1 MKSRYFKI
9 AVLLAVFSL
18 AGCDDFFNINRDP
31 NNPLDVPLNQLL
43 PSIQVDAAG
52 ALGINSGGLSQIAT
66 TYVHHTVQ
74 RGNTINDYAAV
85 GDDFG
90 VATPWTIF
98 YTRALQDIEE
108 MISKAEETEAT
119 HYVGVGKIMKA
130 YFYSILVD
138 VYGDV
143 PFSQACNAIEF
154 PNPKYDLGEEIY
166 PQLFTMLDEG
176 IAALSGASTLSPDG
190 DDLFYGGNLDQ
201 WRRFAKTVKLK
212 MYNQVRLVQ
221 DVSDEVNAL
230 LAEEADLIINAG
242 DDFQFN
248 YNSGVSPDNRNPAY
262 VQEWAPAT
270 AQYYMSPYFY
280 EIMRN
285 MNTFNHPDY
294 GGKIDVEDPR
304 VPYYFYNQIAE
315 VTEDTPPENP
325 CSYCYGYVK
334 DDVFILSEPALQG
347 TGVVAIHEFS
357 DAIDPNAGFD
367 QSRSQTVCGLYP
379 LGGRYDNGAG
389 GATNFNGHS
398 SVAQRFLTAYAVRFI
413 EAELYHTGVATGGA
427 VKAREAFKK
436 GIEAGF
442 AKVNEIASSVEAPPI
457 ADAAITT
464 YVNAVLVAYDGA
476 DDEGK
481 LEHIITQKW
490 IATFGWGVDAYT
502 DYRRTGYPILFD
514 GNTDDL
520 PGTVRTRE
528 YPVAYPWSSA
538 NLAVNAEAPVQKI
551 ISSAEAKPFWM
562 K

>member
-9 AVLLAVFSL
+9 TVLLVVCML
-18 AGCDDFFNINRDP
+18 AGCDSFFDINRDP

-66 TYVHHTVQ
+66 TYVHQTVQ
-74 RGNTINDYAAV
+74 RGNTINDYGAV

-90 VATPWTIF
+90 VITPWTVF

-108 MISKAEETEAT
+108 MLTKAEETEAS
-119 HYVGVGKIMKA
+119 HYIGVGKIMKA

-154 PNPKYDLGEEIY
+154 PNPKYDMGEEIY

-176 IAALSGASTLSPDG
+176 MAALEGESSLSPAT

-221 DVSDEVNAL
+221 NVSNEVNAL
-230 LAEEADLIINAG
+230 LADETELIIDPVN
-242 DDFQFN
+242 DFQFK

-294 GGKIDVEDPR
+294 GGKLGVTDPR
-304 VPYYFYNQIAE
+304 LPYYFYNQIA
-315 VTEDTPPENP
+315 VVSQATPPENA
-325 CSYCYGYVK
+325 CSYCYGYMRDGAFVIS
-334 DDVFILSEPALQG
+334 VPELAG

-379 LGGRYDNGAG
+379 LGGKYDNGAG
-389 GATNFNGHS
+389 GATNFNGHPS
-398 SVAQRFLTAYAVRFI
+398 TAQRFLTAYAVKFI

-427 VKAREAFKK
+427 VKAREAFEA
-436 GIEAGF
+436 GIRAGF
-442 AKVNEIASSVEAPPI
+442 AKVNEIATSVQAPVI
-457 ADAAITT
+457 GGGAIDT
-464 YVNAVLVAYDGA
+464 YVNAVLDAYDDA
-476 DDEGK
+476 DDNGK

-502 DYRRTGYPILFD
+502 DYRRTGYPVLFD

-528 YPVAYPWSSA
+528 YPVSYPWSSA
-538 NLAVNAEAPVQKI
+538 NLAVNSAAPTQKI
-551 ISSAEAKPFWM
+551 ISSPEAKPFWM